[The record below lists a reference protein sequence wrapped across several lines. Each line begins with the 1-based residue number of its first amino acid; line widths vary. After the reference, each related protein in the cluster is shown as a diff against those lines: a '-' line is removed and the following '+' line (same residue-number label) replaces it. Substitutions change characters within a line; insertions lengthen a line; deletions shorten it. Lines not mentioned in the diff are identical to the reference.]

1 MLSENDDCNDFVNK
15 FYNYADYASEYT
27 MGFYE
32 IHSKKFIKTSE
43 YMELYNQYLLVYSD
57 EFSDI
62 VYYLTD
68 GSIVF
73 VSSAVVKSPVY
84 IADYHASLSSEYPVK
99 YSTGKTSFF
108 TRLEYQKKA
117 VINKDKIIIKA
128 KK

>member
-1 MLSENDDCNDFVNK
+1 MLLNIYWDSLKYIPKNSLRHRNIWSCTTN
-15 FYNYADYASEYT
+15 
-27 MGFYE
+27 
-32 IHSKKFIKTSE
+32 I
-43 YMELYNQYLLVYSD
+43 LVYSD

-68 GSIVF
+68 GTLVC
-73 VSSAVVKSPVY
+73 VSAAVVNSPVY

-117 VINKDKIIIKA
+117 VLNKDKIIIKA
-128 KK
+128 KKQ